1 MATTSESIIDAVTRQ
16 VMAELGRGDDRC
28 GDCRGSCA
36 AECSDKVRTVV
47 SGGAHRISY
56 NGSGA
61 RVPSEL
67 AQYIDHTLLAPGTTA
82 EQIDEL
88 CDEAIQYRFAAV
100 CVNPFWVR
108 RAARRLRGKG
118 VAVACVVGFPL
129 GANSTEIKVME
140 ARRALREG
148 ATEIDMVINIGAL
161 KSGDHRLAQTDIARV
176 ADACRE
182 VGAASKV
189 IIEAGLLSDEEKVVA
204 SRLSQL
210 ARADFVKTSTGF
222 GHGGATLFDVALIR
236 ETVGPEMGIKASG
249 GVKTADEA
257 EQMIAAGA
265 TRIGASAGIQIVSGQ
280 KGGAGGGY

>member
-1 MATTSESIIDAVTRQ
+1 MASSDSLVEAVTRQ
-16 VMAELGRGDDRC
+16 VMAELGGGEGKC
-28 GDCRGSCA
+28 GDCKGSCA
-36 AECSDKVRTVV
+36 ADCSDKVRSVV
-47 SGGAHRISY
+47 GEGACRISY
-56 NGSGA
+56 SGNGA

-67 AQYIDHTLLAPGTTA
+67 GRYIDHTLLVPGTTA
-82 EQIDEL
+82 EQIDRL

-100 CVNPFWVR
+100 CVNPVWVR
-108 RAARRLRGKG
+108 RAAQRLRGKD

-148 ATEIDMVINIGAL
+148 AREIDMVINIGAL
-161 KSGDHRLAQTDIARV
+161 KGGDHRLVQNDIARV

-182 VGAASKV
+182 VGALSKV
-189 IIEAGLLSDEEKVVA
+189 IIEAGMLTDEEKVIA

-222 GHGGATLFDVALIR
+222 GHGGATLFDVSLIR

-249 GVKTADEA
+249 GVKTADDA
-257 EQMIAAGA
+257 QRMIAAGA

>member
-1 MATTSESIIDAVTRQ
+1 MAPTDSLIEAVTRQ
-16 VMAELGRGDDRC
+16 VMAELGGGAGQC

-36 AECSDKVRTVV
+36 AECSDKVRSVV
-47 SGGAHRISY
+47 GGGARRISY
-56 NGSGA
+56 NGDGA

-67 AQYIDHTLLAPGTTA
+67 ARYIDHTLLAPGTTA
-82 EQIDEL
+82 EQIDRL
-88 CDEAIQYRFAAV
+88 CDEAIEYRFAAV
-100 CVNPFWVR
+100 CVNPVWVR
-108 RAARRLRGKG
+108 RAARRLRGKPA
-118 VAVACVVGFPL
+118 AVACVVGFPL
-129 GANSTEIKVME
+129 GANATEIKVME

-161 KSGDHRLAQTDIARV
+161 KGGDHRLVQTDIARV
-176 ADACRE
+176 AEACRE
-182 VGAASKV
+182 VGAVSKV
-189 IIEAGLLSDEEKVVA
+189 IIEAGMLTDEEKVIA

-236 ETVGPEMGIKASG
+236 ETVGPDMGIKASG
-249 GVKTADEA
+249 GVKTAEDA
-257 EQMIAAGA
+257 ERMIAAGA